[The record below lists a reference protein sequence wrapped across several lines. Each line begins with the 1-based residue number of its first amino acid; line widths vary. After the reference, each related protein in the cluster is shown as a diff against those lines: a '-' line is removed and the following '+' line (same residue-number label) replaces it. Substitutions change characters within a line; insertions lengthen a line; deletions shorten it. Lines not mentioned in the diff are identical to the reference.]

1 MAELNGFYENM
12 PYEEYAKIDALNGSS
27 IVHMRRSPLKYRHMK
42 DNPQEASSAMLLGII
57 KHRMILEPHLMEE
70 IAVWGIKE
78 EEKVRRGKVWDKF
91 QADNAGKTILTED
104 EYEEIT
110 GTARAALLS
119 PLIDRYVSAPGP
131 TEVSMFWRH
140 PHTGRRMKARLDKL
154 IVESLRGGAESV
166 VLHDRVKTTLKP
178 TQKYIVADLK
188 STRDCTSYRFGGQ
201 SAALGYHIKMA
212 IQYEGV
218 QVLTGYEPEMRLAAI
233 ESKAPYESAVYR
245 VTKDVILQGLEEKDA
260 LIAKLD
266 ECEASNQW
274 PPEQDCET
282 DLILPAWSMS
292 SPLDELVEV

>member
-1 MAELNGFYENM
+1 MSELNGFYENM

-42 DNPQEASSAMLLGII
+42 DNPQPPSPAMALGII
-57 KHRMILEPHLMEE
+57 KHRMVLEPALMEE
-70 IAVWGIKE
+70 IAVWGLKE
-78 EEKVRRGKVWDKF
+78 EEKVRNGNVWNAF
-91 QADNAGKTILTED
+91 QEAHAGKLILTKA
-104 EYEEIT
+104 EYEET
-110 GTARAALLS
+110 TSVARAALLS
-119 PLIDRYVSAPGP
+119 PLINKYVSADGP

-154 IVESLRGGAESV
+154 ITETIPGRPDIS
-166 VLHDRVKTTLKP
+166 VLHDRIKQRHLP
-178 TQKYIVADLK
+178 TKKYTVMDLK
-188 STRDCTSYRFGGQ
+188 STRDCTSYRFGAQ
-201 SAALGYHIKMA
+201 AAQLGYHIKMA

-218 QVLTGYEPEMRLAAI
+218 LTLTGCEPEMRLAPI
-233 ESKAPYESAVYR
+233 ESKPPYECALYR
-245 VTKDVILQGLEEKDA
+245 VPKDVILQGLEEKDN